1 MPINVSTTILCFSC
15 PINRGIGCS
24 LRASWLRD
32 QDHVLVSFFVFFV
45 SFVVV
50 FFCSKWKLWWFL
62 SFSSFLSSSPWVTN
76 FLFAW
81 VKGWNSWQWNK
92 VRLISFLCLN
102 VLLWS
107 NYYMC
112 CILFP
117 INLET
122 LLVKWRSWFIVDK
135 RLAQWMLEPI
145 YMCWRY

>member
-24 LRASWLRD
+24 LIASWLRD

-102 VLLWS
+102 VLLS
-107 NYYMC
+107 SDYYMC

-122 LLVKWRSWFIVDK
+122 LLVKWGSWFIVDK
-135 RLAQWMLEPI
+135 RLAQ
-145 YMCWRY
+145 